1 MIPPEILAVAD
12 PFTIGLIV
20 FLSQLLR
27 PVIDKLP
34 WFRNDSDRVIFLPL
48 ALGLIM
54 GMVLEAG
61 TSNFDW
67 PMAMRRCIINSVGAA
82 GTYKLGKV
90 LMMGEKTD
98 ASKP

>member
-12 PFTIGLIV
+12 PFTIGLVV

-27 PVIDKLP
+27 PMVEKLP
-34 WFRNDSDRVIFLPL
+34 WFRDDTDRAIFIPL
-48 ALGLIM
+48 VLGLVV
-54 GMVLEAG
+54 GMALEIS
-61 TSNFDW
+61 TETFNW

-90 LMMGEKTD
+90 LMEGKG
-98 ASKP
+98 